1 MDPQRRAVLLRASR
15 MDLSV
20 LIPAFNER
28 SRIVGTIDGL
38 RSFLASRPWEH
49 EIIVVDDGS
58 DDGTA
63 EVVAEAALG
72 RPEVRCLR
80 SDRNRGKGAAVRL
93 GLEAARGR
101 VVGFIDA
108 DDKTDAAALDE
119 VFRVLSSGADIAIGD
134 RTLPGSDIRTPR
146 RPYREWGSAQ
156 FRRLTRWWLGLGEFP
171 DTQCGFKFFRAP
183 VMRGLFEAAR
193 VDGYMFDVEV
203 LLLATRAGYSIAR
216 VPVRWRDDPDS
227 RFRLLSGSLRNLR
240 ELRRI
245 RRMHR

>member
-1 MDPQRRAVLLRASR
+1 

-28 SRIVGTIDGL
+28 RRIVGTIDRL
-38 RSFLASRPWEH
+38 RAFLASRPWEH
-49 EIIVVDDGS
+49 EIIVIDDGS
-58 DDGTA
+58 DDGTSEA
-63 EVVAEAALG
+63 VEEAAAA
-72 RPEVRCLR
+72 RPELRCLR

-119 VFRVLSSGADIAIGD
+119 VLRVLSTGTDIAIGD
-134 RTLPGSDIRTPR
+134 RTLPGSDIQTPR
-146 RPYREWGSAQ
+146 RPHREWGSAQ
-156 FRRLTRWWLGLGEFP
+156 FRRLTRWWLGLGELP

-183 VMRGLFEAAR
+183 VMRGLFESAR
-193 VDGYMFDVEV
+193 VDGYMFDVEI
-203 LLLATRAGYSIAR
+203 LLLATQAGYSIAR
-216 VPVRWRDDPDS
+216 IPVCWRDDPDS
-227 RFRLLSGSLRNLR
+227 RFRPVSGSLRNLR

-245 RRMHR
+245 RRLHR

>member
-1 MDPQRRAVLLRASR
+1 MEPHRRVVLLGASG

-28 SRIVGTIDGL
+28 RRIVGTIDRL

-63 EVVAEAALG
+63 EVVEGAVPD
-72 RPEVRCLR
+72 RPELRCLR

-134 RTLPGSDIRTPR
+134 RTLPGSDIQTPR
-146 RPYREWGSAQ
+146 RAYREWGSAQ
-156 FRRLTRWWLGLGEFP
+156 FRRLTRWWLGLGELP

-183 VMRGLFEAAR
+183 VMRGLFEASR
-193 VDGYMFDVEV
+193 VDGYMFDVEI
-203 LLLATRAGYSIAR
+203 LLLARRAGHTIAR
-216 VPVRWRDDPDS
+216 IPVSWRDDPDS
-227 RFRLLSGSLRNLR
+227 RFRPVSGSLRNLR

-245 RRMHR
+245 RRLHR